1 MNHNSRL
8 RQDRPAFQ
16 ESGRLESYAGPR
28 NQYQNMGSH
37 LMHEAQKSKRYID
50 PGIKD
55 HEQGRWQESTHRA
68 LEKDK
73 KILRMIFDTITQD
86 GVLNL

>member
-1 MNHNSRL
+1 
-8 RQDRPAFQ
+8 
-16 ESGRLESYAGPR
+16 
-28 NQYQNMGSH
+28 
-37 LMHEAQKSKRYID
+37 MHEAQKSKRYID

>member
-1 MNHNSRL
+1 MNHNSRP

-16 ESGRLESYAGPR
+16 ESGRLDSYAGPR
-28 NQYQNMGSH
+28 DLYQNMGRA
-37 LMHEAQKSKRYID
+37 LLHEAQKSNRHID

-55 HEQGRWQESTHRA
+55 HEKGGRQESMQRA